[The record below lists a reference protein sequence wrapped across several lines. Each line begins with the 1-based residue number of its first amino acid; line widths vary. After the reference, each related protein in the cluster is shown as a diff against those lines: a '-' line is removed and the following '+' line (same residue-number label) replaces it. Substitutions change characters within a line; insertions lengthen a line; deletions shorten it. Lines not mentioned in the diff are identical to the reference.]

1 MLVLIHVNKE
11 QTTWIEANSA
21 QAGAEPP
28 VPPIEW
34 CTRSSGGGS
43 DHVVV
48 LYDLE
53 RLVKELLPQFAIAPT
68 SVPSFVR
75 KLCRWGFRQ
84 VSAVYGCVRKNFS
97 NRPHTSHM
105 YESQH
110 FRCGNFALLTRM
122 NSDTAEKR
130 RYEASIAAVGEGL
143 GADTGDEPPRVES
156 RASPVQSTTDRNLTS
171 RLSGPTER
179 KRPRSDEGSHR
190 AGTSPEFRGPQNR
203 GARAHDVMAHPPAA
217 PEVKSL
223 TSVHQLMNQ
232 YPLAPTPV
240 GASRLL
246 MGTGLGAAT
255 SLGVGEAALAQGS
268 LYGSSQ
274 QQEQLSARH
283 AVGNHVY
290 IAEQGGVVPNYQRVG
305 LGTVQSAE
313 FSGAQHG
320 AAHSH
325 GVMVHPPAAPDV
337 TSLTSVHQ
345 LMNQY
350 LLAPTPVGA
359 SRLLMGTGLGAAAS
373 LGVGAADF
381 AQGSLYGSLQQQEQL
396 SARHAVGNHVYI
408 AEQGGVVPNYQPVG
422 LGTVQFSGPPRFHV
436 LQVSSTAGAQQNA
449 WMVPAAAGAQQN
461 AWMFPTTQSQVGV
474 PLSQYHLS
482 LAIPEVNLNAHIRSP
497 PQLVMPQLMI
507 GQGRRE
513 LTIQE
518 LMLLLQSAPAPPY
531 HPR

>member
-53 RLVKELLPQFAIAPT
+53 RLVKELLPHFAIAPT
-68 SVPSFVR
+68 SVPSFVC

-105 YESQH
+105 YKSEH

-130 RYEASIAAVGEGL
+130 RYEASIAAASDGL
-143 GADTGDEPPRVES
+143 GADTGDEPSRVES
-156 RASPVQSTTDRNLTS
+156 RASPVQSTTNRNLTS

-190 AGTSPEFRGPQNR
+190 AGTSPEFRGTQNR
-203 GARAHDVMAHPPAA
+203 AARLQDVMAHPPAA
-217 PEVKSL
+217 PDVTSL

-232 YPLAPTPV
+232 YPLAPMPV
-240 GASRLL
+240 VGSRLL
-246 MGTGLGAAT
+246 SGTGHGAAA
-255 SLGVGEAALAQGS
+255 SLGVGAAAYAQGS
-268 LYGSSQ
+268 LYGSLQ
-274 QQEQLSARH
+274 QQEQDLARL
-283 AVGNHVY
+283 AVGNQVY

-305 LGTVQSAE
+305 LGTVQLNGS
-313 FSGAQHG
+313 
-320 AAHSH
+320 
-325 GVMVHPPAAPDV
+325 
-337 TSLTSVHQ
+337 
-345 LMNQY
+345 
-350 LLAPTPVGA
+350 PT
-359 SRLLMGTGLGAAAS
+359 
-373 LGVGAADF
+373 
-381 AQGSLYGSLQQQEQL
+381 
-396 SARHAVGNHVYI
+396 
-408 AEQGGVVPNYQPVG
+408 
-422 LGTVQFSGPPRFHV
+422 FHV
-436 LQVSSTAGAQQNA
+436 LLVSSVAGAQQNA
-449 WMVPAAAGAQQN
+449 WMVPAAAGTQQN
-461 AWMFPTTQSQVGV
+461 AWMVPVAQSQVG
-474 PLSQYHLS
+474 LSLNQYHLP
-482 LAIPEVNLNAHIRSP
+482 LVIQQANLNAPIVSP

-518 LMLLLQSAPAPPY
+518 LMLLLQSASPPPD